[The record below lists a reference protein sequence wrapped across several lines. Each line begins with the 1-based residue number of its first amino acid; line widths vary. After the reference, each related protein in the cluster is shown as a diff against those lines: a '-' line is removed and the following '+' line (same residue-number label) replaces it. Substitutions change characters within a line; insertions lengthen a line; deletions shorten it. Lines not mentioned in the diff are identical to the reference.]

1 MKKTLY
7 LICLIGLLCCL
18 PQTGSADVVTVT
30 VKPGET
36 TGKIRPLHGVNSPPT
51 RRIVKWFEAA
61 GIPFMRGHDTE
72 ETPGTYGYHSFDV
85 AAIFGDFS
93 ADVNDPAAYDFNS
106 TDELIG
112 RTLSAGTKVFFRL
125 GETIE
130 HGTKKYDIY
139 PPKDYLKWAQ
149 ICEHIIR
156 HYNEGWAE
164 GFRYGIEYWEIWN
177 EADADKNG
185 RWKENPRTWGG
196 PEEEFYAFY
205 ATVSKHLKK
214 CFPHLKIGGPA
225 MANPTD
231 EKWLNGF
238 LSTAAK
244 AKAPIDFFSWH
255 AYRSKPE
262 LVVECSDIVDKA
274 LKRYGYG
281 DAETILSEWN
291 YVIQWKGE
299 TFYESAQAR
308 YSGKGAAYIAST
320 LISCQN
326 STSLQKMMYYEFRPD
341 WNKYCQAFDWMTNRP
356 IAGYY
361 PFYSW
366 NKLSQY
372 GTTVRVEENDPEIYA
387 VAAKG
392 PSGKLRIFICRY
404 TDDSNEVYSSEV
416 RIKIEGM
423 SGEDATVHLTDT
435 HYLYT
440 EWPPTIDNDGA
451 VHILLEPRSFA
462 LIEL

>member
-1 MKKTLY
+1 
-7 LICLIGLLCCL
+7 
-18 PQTGSADVVTVT
+18 
-30 VKPGET
+30 
-36 TGKIRPLHGVNSPPT
+36 
-51 RRIVKWFEAA
+51 
-61 GIPFMRGHDTE
+61 
-72 ETPGTYGYHSFDV
+72 
-85 AAIFGDFS
+85 
-93 ADVNDPAAYDFNS
+93 
-106 TDELIG
+106 
-112 RTLSAGTKVFFRL
+112 
-125 GETIE
+125 
-130 HGTKKYDIY
+130 
-139 PPKDYLKWAQ
+139 
-149 ICEHIIR
+149 
-156 HYNEGWAE
+156 
-164 GFRYGIEYWEIWN
+164 
-177 EADADKNG
+177 
-185 RWKENPRTWGG
+185 
-196 PEEEFYAFY
+196 
-205 ATVSKHLKK
+205 
-214 CFPHLKIGGPA
+214 

-361 PFYSW
+361 PFYIW

-387 VAAKG
+387 VAAKS

>member
-185 RWKENPRTWGG
+185 RWEENPRTWGG

-214 CFPHLKIGGPA
+214 CFPHL
-225 MANPTD
+225 N
-231 EKWLNGF
+231 L
-238 LSTAAK
+238 
-244 AKAPIDFFSWH
+244 
-255 AYRSKPE
+255 
-262 LVVECSDIVDKA
+262 
-274 LKRYGYG
+274 
-281 DAETILSEWN
+281 
-291 YVIQWKGE
+291 
-299 TFYESAQAR
+299 
-308 YSGKGAAYIAST
+308 
-320 LISCQN
+320 
-326 STSLQKMMYYEFRPD
+326 
-341 WNKYCQAFDWMTNRP
+341 
-356 IAGYY
+356 
-361 PFYSW
+361 
-366 NKLSQY
+366 
-372 GTTVRVEENDPEIYA
+372 
-387 VAAKG
+387 
-392 PSGKLRIFICRY
+392 
-404 TDDSNEVYSSEV
+404 
-416 RIKIEGM
+416 
-423 SGEDATVHLTDT
+423 
-435 HYLYT
+435 
-440 EWPPTIDNDGA
+440 
-451 VHILLEPRSFA
+451 SFA
-462 LIEL
+462 AFCTNKS